1 MAKKKPV
8 DEQVDSNLM
17 LFGSYTN
24 DELIMI
30 SLKKEYEII
39 KENNPVG
46 MPRLKRKI
54 VLEYLTQRIAML
66 EKESEEFHKARELLE
81 KQEGQW

>member
-8 DEQVDSNLM
+8 DEQVDSNQM

-24 DELIMI
+24 DELII
-30 SLKKEYEII
+30 LSLKKEYEII
-39 KENNPVG
+39 KENNPVDT
-46 MPRLKRKI
+46 PRLKRKI

-66 EKESEEFHKARELLE
+66 EKESEEFHKAKELLE

>member
-30 SLKKEYEII
+30 SLKKECEII
-39 KENNPVG
+39 KENN
-46 MPRLKRKI
+46 
-54 VLEYLTQRIAML
+54 LTQRIAML